1 MKRSL
6 RTRLIL
12 IVSGMLIVT
21 FVCICG
27 ANIFFLP
34 QFYQNEKVSQMNS
47 VYNQIYDICDEAK
60 WDEMTEDENGVI
72 YDKIDRISSNGNVS
86 VYIMQVRA
94 FATGEIGIDYV
105 YPSDD
110 ERMREIMRDQIQKYL
125 QFPLLGE
132 NTKETYEIL
141 QRTADYNVCKVYDE
155 RVASSFIE
163 LTGRM
168 PDNYWVY
175 LRANYQSI
183 QESVGVSNRFL
194 MLGGAFVVLLG
205 IFIMMFVSNSYTKPI
220 LRLAKHARDIQKLN
234 FSTRYTEER
243 DDEIGVLGNSMNAL
257 SDELEKTISELK
269 NANNELQLDLQRRT
283 EQEKMRQ
290 EFLANVSHELKTPI
304 ALIQGYAEGLLDN
317 VNEDEESRNFYCEVI
332 VDEANKMNKMV
343 KKLLTLNQLEF
354 GKNQVHLEHFDLNSL
369 IESIIHSTEILF
381 QQKEVSLSYQHTV
394 KPLMVWA
401 DEYMVEEVLSNY
413 VSNALNHVKNE
424 KKIEIKTEVYSDKVR
439 VCVFNTGEP
448 IPEEDLEKIWTK
460 FYKVDKARTR
470 EYGGNGI
477 GLSIVKAVMEGHN
490 QKYGVKNYENGVE
503 FWFELDMKS
512 VD

>member
-1 MKRSL
+1 MKSSL

-12 IVSGMLIVT
+12 IVSGMLVIT
-21 FVCICG
+21 FACICI

-34 QFYQNEKVSQMNS
+34 KFYQTEKVSQMNS
-47 VYNQIYDICDEAK
+47 VYNQIYSVCSAAK
-60 WDEMTEDENGVI
+60 WEEMDEDEKSDI
-72 YDKIDRISSNGNVS
+72 YDKIDRISSNGNVN

-94 FATGEIGIDYV
+94 FSTGEIGINYV
-105 YPSDD
+105 YPADD
-110 ERMREIMRDQIQKYL
+110 ARMRQIMRSQVEKYL
-125 QFPLLGE
+125 QYPSYAGNGE
-132 NTKETYEIL
+132 EYEIL
-141 QRTADYNVCKVYDE
+141 QQTQNYNVCKVYDE

-163 LTGRM
+163 LTGNM
-168 PDNYWVY
+168 PDDYWVY

-194 MLGGAFVVLLG
+194 MIGGAFVVLLG

-220 LRLAKHARDIQKLN
+220 LRLAKHAREIQKLN

-243 DDEIGVLGNSMNAL
+243 DDEIGILGNSMNAL
-257 SDELEKTISELK
+257 SDELEKKISELK

-283 EQEKMRQ
+283 ELEEMRQ

-304 ALIQGYAEGLLDN
+304 ALIQGYAEGLQDN

-354 GKNQVHLEHFDLNSL
+354 GNNQVHLEHFDLNAL
-369 IESIIHSTEILF
+369 ITSIIQSTEILF
-381 QQKEVSLSYQHTV
+381 QQKSVTLSYQQSDE
-394 KPLMVWA
+394 PLMVWA

-413 VSNALNHVKNE
+413 VSNALNHVKKEN
-424 KKIEIKTEVYSDKVR
+424 KIEIKKEILEDKVR
-439 VCVFNTGEP
+439 VSVFNTGEP